1 MMGRLRLR
9 NFIPFLICL
18 LCATALAGPA
28 TQSSAPSKIRDR
40 QFRADLEAFT
50 DEMDRFGDRPSD
62 DAVNRMVNLARQNPG
77 DSELLYWGAR
87 GAFRGWIGNEVNGT
101 TLLQKAA
108 GMGYA
113 PAIRDLGFLMC
124 LGTQRITQDRV
135 AGMGMLQ
142 QIADMGD
149 ARALYFVGFGYLHG
163 WGGAAVNPDKAQ
175 ECFDQALD
183 KGYFPAALD
192 LAELY
197 TQTGD
202 PTKGEQYYELAAELG
217 DVRAMR
223 ILVDPSR
230 SDLIT
235 RDPAKVGRYL
245 QRGRFWKDEQLGR
258 MLAANIL
265 LGRAALNYDE
275 PLALNILRW
284 SADEGDSRAQT
295 LLARARLQ
303 GLWGI
308 ERQTDRGIRELQWLA
323 SGPDP
328 SGSAAFC
335 LGQALWDGAG
345 VSIDTQRASRLI
357 QESAD
362 AGFQPAKQWLL
373 QHTSNSQTTRPS
385 ISSTTLPNPKSI
397 AQAAM
402 NSLHDVLLAA
412 ATTIDSDEQTGA
424 AQKAALA
431 LMPVTDQQLEDDD
444 IFRDWMYLE
453 TTPPFKAAIA
463 RILARARGLPPDSRA
478 MTEAAISVLRKWSDA
493 ATIEEA
499 THWLQSAAEMGDPV
513 AMVRYGSYVLHGQG
527 TLQNTQVG
535 LKWLQRALDRSE
547 PMAYLY
553 LGLAYVEGAPGLEK
567 DMDKGMSLLQESYK
581 KGDLLGIWGLALHY
595 YRQSDW
601 RDLFPLLEEGNAQ
614 EYPPASSMFAWLLT
628 GQLPMGDKKVS
639 WNGAWN
645 AVFVR
650 GALCGYAIPATWA
663 AVQLGSENPGDPNL
677 ARLLLLRSAQE
688 GCVEAKA
695 LVAVALVTGA
705 YGISPDVDRGVN
717 ELERLIKLDI
727 HGLTV
732 PFDAIEA
739 GRGRAE
745 AKWRLGQLMY
755 QGKFIQKNQQRGQQ
769 LIESA
774 ASEGNPD
781 ANKWLANQKKK

>member
-1 MMGRLRLR
+1 MGFPHLQRVAS
-9 NFIPFLICL
+9 L
-18 LCATALAGPA
+18 LVALSCATAIADSTTRA
-28 TQSSAPSKIRDR
+28 SAPSMVRDL

-62 DAVNRMVNLARQNPG
+62 DAVNRMVNRAQQNPG
-77 DSELLYWGAR
+77 DPELLYWAAR

-108 GMGYA
+108 GMSYA

-135 AGMGMLQ
+135 AGMGMLG

-149 ARALYFVGFGYLHG
+149 ARALYFVGFGYLQG
-163 WGGAAVNPDKAQ
+163 WGGAAVNPEKARK
-175 ECFDQALD
+175 CFDQALD
-183 KGYFPAALD
+183 QGYFPAALD

-197 TQTGD
+197 TAMGD
-202 PTKGEQYYELAAELG
+202 QTKGEQYFELAAELG

-230 SDLIT
+230 SDLIS
-235 RDPAKVGRYL
+235 RDPMKVGRYL

-265 LGRAALNYDE
+265 LRRTALDYDE

-284 SADEGDSRAQT
+284 SAGEGDSRAKT

-308 ERQTDRGIRELQWLA
+308 EQQVDRGIRELQWLA

-345 VSIDTQRASRLI
+345 VSIDSQRADRLI

-362 AGFQPAKQWLL
+362 VGFQPAKKWLL
-373 QHTSNSQTTRPS
+373 QHTLNTQTTQPS

-412 ATTIDSDEQTGA
+412 ATTIDSDEQTEA

-453 TTPPFKAAIA
+453 TAPPSKAAIA
-463 RILARARGLPPDSRA
+463 RILARARDLPPNSRS
-478 MTEAAISVLRKWSDA
+478 MTEAAISVLEKWSDA
-493 ATIEEA
+493 ATTEEA
-499 THWLQSAAEMGDPV
+499 TRWLQSAAEMDDPV
-513 AMVRYGSYVLHGQG
+513 AMARYGSDILYGRH
-527 TLQNTQVG
+527 TSQNTQVG

-567 DMDKGMSLLQESYK
+567 NMNKGMSLLQESYK
-581 KGDLLGIWGLALHY
+581 KGKLLGIWGLALHY

-601 RDLFPLLEEGNAQ
+601 RDLFPLLEEGNVQ
-614 EYPPASSMFAWLLT
+614 EYAPASSMSAWLLT

-645 AVFVR
+645 VVFVR

-663 AVQLGSENPGDPNL
+663 AVQLDSENPGDPNL

-695 LVAVALVTGA
+695 LVAAALVTGA
-705 YGISPDVDRGVN
+705 YGISPDADRGVN

-727 HGLTV
+727 HALAV

-755 QGKFIQKNQQRGQQ
+755 EGKFIQKNQQRGQQ

-781 ANKWLANQKKK
+781 ATKWIAANKKS